1 MPHSTYRYSLLLCL
15 FVLARPA
22 CAQQFLEDIT
32 QFFEFTT
39 NQKKLDAG
47 EADYPNK
54 LVLAPIAA
62 YEPNT
67 SLGFGVG
74 AKYLFKPQNASAAT
88 RTSNIPI
95 SVMYTLNNQ
104 FIFFSSYTVFF
115 NEEKW
120 LLKGNGIFSIFP
132 QSYFGQGS
140 LTTEAE
146 VREISFN
153 NLLFEPLLLRQ
164 IRPNWF
170 LGGGLRYNTFRSVEL
185 YEPLGDLPEGTSL
198 QDELGSTSVGLE
210 GAFTIDSRDNVLN
223 ALTGTF
229 LEFTHGV
236 YGEVLGGTNEFML
249 SKLNFRQYYQPL
261 ENRPL
266 DVLAVE
272 LYTRWSWNDTPPL
285 ETSMLGGNE
294 LLRGFQEGRFRDKY
308 AFFAQAEY
316 RWQAFER
323 LGFVGFVGTGDV
335 ANNSSQL
342 GFDRL
347 KYSAG
352 GGIRLKIVP
361 SENLNIRFDYAFG
374 FGTDSDRNF
383 YLGIGEAF

>member
-1 MPHSTYRYSLLLCL
+1 MTLFAQRAGLLLLLCL
-15 FVLARPA
+15 LTQSVSG
-22 CAQQFLEDIT
+22 QKFLEDIT

-39 NQKKLDAG
+39 NRKKLESG
-47 EADYPNK
+47 EAVYENK

-74 AKYLFKPQNASAAT
+74 AKYLFKPRNASPDT

-115 NEEKW
+115 SEEKW

-140 LTTEAE
+140 LTTELSA
-146 VREISFN
+146 REISFD
-153 NLLFEPLLLRQ
+153 NLLIEPLLLRQ
-164 IRPNWF
+164 VRPNWF
-170 LGGGLRYNTFRSVEL
+170 VGGGFRYNTFRNVEL
-185 YEPLGDLPEGTSL
+185 YEPDGDLPEGTSL
-198 QDELGSTSVGLE
+198 QNELGSTSVGVE

-223 ALTGTF
+223 AQTGTF

-236 YGEVLGGTNEFML
+236 YGEVLGGTHEFML

-261 ENRPL
+261 KNRPF

-272 LYTRWSWNDTPPL
+272 LYTRWSWNDAPPL

-316 RWQAFER
+316 RWQAFDR

-342 GFDRL
+342 GIDRL

-352 GGIRLKIVP
+352 AGIRLKIVP

-374 FGTDSDRNF
+374 FGTDTDRNF